1 MKLRTISFFFLLC
14 SVAHNGAEEVP
25 QDLNIESSSNVFDT
39 SGSFNWLSGAPNYV
53 SLSCS
58 RSSSMTFF
66 AIFVIMFFVN
76 FRYKIQML
84 KLIRIYK
91 PVHLTLIRNLIHSAL
106 KKVTVVVANIAKK
119 AQKGVGKAKKDVTS
133 TNTKMYQ
140 AKLTTMII
148 TMIKEATRMSI
159 ITTGTILME
168 HLKHQV
174 IGNLIFKQYL
184 SFT

>member
-1 MKLRTISFFFLLC
+1 
-14 SVAHNGAEEVP
+14 
-25 QDLNIESSSNVFDT
+25 
-39 SGSFNWLSGAPNYV
+39 
-53 SLSCS
+53 
-58 RSSSMTFF
+58 
-66 AIFVIMFFVN
+66 
-76 FRYKIQML
+76 ML

-91 PVHLTLIRNLIHSAL
+91 PVHLTLIRNRIHSAL
-106 KKVTVVVANIAKK
+106 KKVTVVVANIVKK
-119 AQKGVGKAKKDVTS
+119 VQKGVGKAKKDVTS
-133 TNTKMYQ
+133 TSTKMYQ

-148 TMIKEATRMSI
+148 TMIKEVTRMMN

>member
-39 SGSFNWLSGAPNYV
+39 SASFNWLSGAPNYV

-66 AIFVIMFFVN
+66 VILVIMFFVN

-106 KKVTVVVANIAKK
+106 KKVTAVVANIVKK
-119 AQKGVGKAKKDVTS
+119 VQKGVGKAKKDVTS

-174 IGNLIFKQYL
+174 IGNLIFKQY
-184 SFT
+184 